1 MGIKESFRN
10 IFEKITGRKIYKILP
25 FGVDP
30 IADITNRFPKYE
42 FKTIFD
48 VGANLGQSA
57 IPFSQAF
64 PNAIIYCFEPVLA
77 TYNTLNE
84 NLKGYNNVKIFQW
97 AFGSKKEE
105 LSIVSNEQSDLNTLK
120 SASTNGNAGAKNVE
134 IIKVDVLADFCTAN
148 NIQYINYLKIDTEGF
163 DLEVLKGA
171 SGMLNRAAID
181 FIEVEVGM
189 NKTNSLHVPFEDMK
203 EYLEQHGYFL
213 FGVYEQVQEWK
224 TQQPILRRSNLLFIS
239 EKLTRR

>member
-1 MGIKESFRN
+1 MGIKENFKN
-10 IFEKITGRKIYKILP
+10 IFEKLTGRKIYKILP

-30 IADITNRFPKYE
+30 IADLTNRFPAYE

-57 IPFSQAF
+57 IPLSNNF
-64 PNAIIYCFEPVLA
+64 PNARIYSFEPVLV
-77 TYNTLNE
+77 TYNTLKE
-84 NLKGYNNVKIFQW
+84 NLKGYKNVETFQI

-105 LSIVSNEQSDLNTLK
+105 LSIVSNEKSDLNTLK
-120 SASTNGNAGAKNVE
+120 SAEKAGNTDTKHVE
-134 IIKVDVLADFCTAN
+134 VIKVDTLAEFCNAR
-148 NIQYINYLKIDTEGF
+148 NIQHINYLKIDTEGY

-171 SGMLNRAAID
+171 TGMLDRSAID

-189 NKTNSLHVPFEDMK
+189 NNKNKLHVPFEDMK
-203 EYLEQHGYFL
+203 QHMEQHGYFL
-213 FGVYEQVQEWK
+213 FGVYEQVQEWI

-239 EKLTRR
+239 EILTRR